1 MGLAVLD
8 AVSNFIDGGWFLLIY
23 LGGTLALFA
32 GIDWWLLLPVVVW
45 TVSYAAVIYT
55 MVPPVR
61 RKSAAVSESN
71 SALTGRVVDSYT
83 NIQSVKLFAHAERED
98 AFVAEVI
105 DRHTINLRHLMRA
118 IFLIDRKSTRL
129 NSSH

>member
-1 MGLAVLD
+1 MRISDWSSDVCSSDL
-8 AVSNFIDGGWFLLIY
+8 
-23 LGGTLALFA
+23 LALFA

-45 TVSYAAVIYT
+45 TVGYAAVIYT

-61 RKSAAVSESN
+61 SRSAAVSESN

-105 DRHTINLRHLMRA
+105 GRHTRTLRNLMREIGRA
-118 IFLIDRKSTRL
+118 
-129 NSSH
+129 HV